1 MSLPARP
8 SDAVAL
14 FEHLAQWGEL
24 SAYEAEDLGAGP
36 WVSVFENAGALE
48 AVHDEHGRPVA
59 WHLTPPFVHLVE
71 CDAQQ
76 AGRRLCF
83 AVPEYRAYLLSILVE
98 GLVDAG
104 RTGMTV
110 ELEEW
115 TKGELAPL
123 LAELN
128 AFLGP
133 LEGGKRLVDFAPA
146 ELEARMADLPERSQ
160 PFAAWDSYAL
170 GHSARPKGLFEFAL
184 RRFGPA
190 SVALPVAVETA
201 AVLRPLPLNR
211 EDGFGLGSASIPQP
225 WNTQRFGVL
234 SGAPIVD
241 ARGQRMFDEDA
252 PLNEVLLEHLRDA
265 VVEHPFYAAVI
276 HLGICAWRSPAST
289 IPTVELYVPASG
301 GLHDVSVLVG
311 SRGVGRVAELLG
323 DLVRAQGY
331 APFGLVD
338 GRVPDE
344 LMGNLLR
351 NLLELR
357 VLRHQDE
364 LLVLDDRLPVVA
376 DGRAPPHCVPARQGA
391 AEAHGRG
398 ARAAGVRGRCRMRP
412 RKVDLAF
419 DWMRSQPRRAFH
431 YRDEV
436 WAALAELH
444 PDEFAVSDDRKTPW
458 FSLHRDMTQDAR
470 FLRGDKG
477 MFELVE
483 GATLDDVPSAE
494 VVAVPDVKEPRV
506 WIFQANPKLYR
517 ILEALQHLDRMQFLT
532 NRYKDRIHVG
542 DIVLLWMS
550 GQPRGHLRPGSCRGG
565 RRGSEVRWRRC
576 GILGG
581 PEQRS
586 HDQAPRRARDREAV
600 PRQPAPQDHHRGH
613 GGAGQPDDPPAAER
627 HQLPRRR

>member
-14 FEHLAQWGEL
+14 FEHLGQWGEV
-24 SAYEAEDLGAGP
+24 SVYETEDLGAGP
-36 WVSVFENAGALE
+36 WVSVFESAGALE
-48 AVHDEHGRPVA
+48 AVHDDHGRPVA
-59 WHLTPPFVHLVE
+59 WHLTPAFVHLLE
-71 CDAQQ
+71 YDAQQ
-76 AGRRLCF
+76 VVRRLCF

-104 RTGMTV
+104 RAGMTV

-128 AFLGP
+128 AFLAP
-133 LEGGKRLVDFAPA
+133 LEGGKRLVDLAPV
-146 ELEARMADLPERSQ
+146 EFEARMADLPERSQ
-160 PFAAWDSYAL
+160 SFAAWDSYAL

-190 SVALPVAVETA
+190 CVALPVAVETA
-201 AVLRPLPLNR
+201 AVLRSLPLNR
-211 EDGFGLGSASIPQP
+211 EDGFGLGSASVPRP

-252 PLNEVLLEHLRDA
+252 PLNEVLIEHLRDA

-289 IPTVELYVPASG
+289 MPTVELYVPASG

-311 SRGVGRVAELLG
+311 SRGVGRIAELLG

-357 VLRHQDE
+357 ILRHQDE
-364 LLVLDDRLPVVA
+364 LLVLDDDYQSSLMAARLRTVFRPGKELQKRMVEELA
-376 DGRAPPHCVPARQGA
+376 LRASEGGA
-391 AEAHGRG
+391 A
-398 ARAAGVRGRCRMRP
+398 
-412 RKVDLAF
+412 
-419 DWMRSQPRRAFH
+419 
-431 YRDEV
+431 
-436 WAALAELH
+436 
-444 PDEFAVSDDRKTPW
+444 
-458 FSLHRDMTQDAR
+458 
-470 FLRGDKG
+470 
-477 MFELVE
+477 
-483 GATLDDVPSAE
+483 
-494 VVAVPDVKEPRV
+494 
-506 WIFQANPKLYR
+506 
-517 ILEALQHLDRMQFLT
+517 
-532 NRYKDRIHVG
+532 
-542 DIVLLWMS
+542 
-550 GQPRGHLRPGSCRGG
+550 
-565 RRGSEVRWRRC
+565 
-576 GILGG
+576 
-581 PEQRS
+581 
-586 HDQAPRRARDREAV
+586 
-600 PRQPAPQDHHRGH
+600 
-613 GGAGQPDDPPAAER
+613 
-627 HQLPRRR
+627 

>member
-14 FEHLAQWGEL
+14 FEHLAQWGEV
-24 SAYEAEDLGAGP
+24 SAYEAADLGAGP

-59 WHLTPPFVHLVE
+59 WYLTPPFVHLLE

-76 AGRRLCF
+76 VGRRLCF

-104 RTGMTV
+104 RAGMTV

-115 TKGELAPL
+115 TKGDLAPL

-128 AFLGP
+128 AFLAP
-133 LEGGKRLVDFAPA
+133 LEGGKRLVDLAPT
-146 ELEARMADLPERSQ
+146 ELEARLVGLPERSR
-160 PFAAWDSYAL
+160 PFAGWDSYAL

-190 SVALPVAVETA
+190 CVALPVAVEIA

-211 EDGFGLGSASIPQP
+211 EDGFSLGSASIPQP
-225 WNTQRFGVL
+225 WNTQRFGLL
-234 SGAPIVD
+234 SGASIVD
-241 ARGQRMFDEDA
+241 ARGQRIFDEDA
-252 PLNEVLLEHLRDA
+252 PLNEVLEHLRDA

-289 IPTVELYVPASG
+289 MPTVELYVPASG

-338 GRVPDE
+338 GRVSDE

-357 VLRHQDE
+357 ILRHQDE
-364 LLVLDDRLPVVA
+364 LLVLDDDYQSSLMATRLRTVFRPGKELQKRMVEVA
-376 DGRAPPHCVPARQGA
+376 LRASEGGA
-391 AEAHGRG
+391 A
-398 ARAAGVRGRCRMRP
+398 
-412 RKVDLAF
+412 
-419 DWMRSQPRRAFH
+419 
-431 YRDEV
+431 
-436 WAALAELH
+436 
-444 PDEFAVSDDRKTPW
+444 
-458 FSLHRDMTQDAR
+458 
-470 FLRGDKG
+470 
-477 MFELVE
+477 
-483 GATLDDVPSAE
+483 
-494 VVAVPDVKEPRV
+494 
-506 WIFQANPKLYR
+506 
-517 ILEALQHLDRMQFLT
+517 
-532 NRYKDRIHVG
+532 
-542 DIVLLWMS
+542 
-550 GQPRGHLRPGSCRGG
+550 
-565 RRGSEVRWRRC
+565 
-576 GILGG
+576 
-581 PEQRS
+581 
-586 HDQAPRRARDREAV
+586 
-600 PRQPAPQDHHRGH
+600 
-613 GGAGQPDDPPAAER
+613 
-627 HQLPRRR
+627 

>member
-8 SDAVAL
+8 SEAVAL
-14 FEHLAQWGEL
+14 FEHLAQWGEV
-24 SAYEAEDLGAGP
+24 SAYEAEHLGAGP

-48 AVHDEHGRPVA
+48 AVDDEHGRPVA

-128 AFLGP
+128 ALLGP

-146 ELEARMADLPERSQ
+146 ELEARMADLPERSR

-190 SVALPVAVETA
+190 CVPLPIAVETA

-211 EDGFGLGSASIPQP
+211 EDGSGLGSAAVPRP

-289 IPTVELYVPASG
+289 MPTVELYVPASD

-311 SRGVGRVAELLG
+311 SRGIGRVAELLG

-338 GRVPDE
+338 GRVSDE

-357 VLRHQDE
+357 ILRHQDE
-364 LLVLDDRLPVVA
+364 LLVLDDDYQSSLMAARLRTVFRPGKELQKRMVEELA
-376 DGRAPPHCVPARQGA
+376 LRASEGGA
-391 AEAHGRG
+391 A
-398 ARAAGVRGRCRMRP
+398 
-412 RKVDLAF
+412 
-419 DWMRSQPRRAFH
+419 
-431 YRDEV
+431 
-436 WAALAELH
+436 
-444 PDEFAVSDDRKTPW
+444 
-458 FSLHRDMTQDAR
+458 
-470 FLRGDKG
+470 
-477 MFELVE
+477 
-483 GATLDDVPSAE
+483 
-494 VVAVPDVKEPRV
+494 
-506 WIFQANPKLYR
+506 
-517 ILEALQHLDRMQFLT
+517 
-532 NRYKDRIHVG
+532 
-542 DIVLLWMS
+542 
-550 GQPRGHLRPGSCRGG
+550 
-565 RRGSEVRWRRC
+565 
-576 GILGG
+576 
-581 PEQRS
+581 
-586 HDQAPRRARDREAV
+586 
-600 PRQPAPQDHHRGH
+600 
-613 GGAGQPDDPPAAER
+613 
-627 HQLPRRR
+627 